1 VTQRE
6 LDKAVREVLGAK
18 YDMGLF
24 KDPYVRIGKAETDRP
39 TTTPTT
45 ACTAP
50 PPVTWHAAAWCCW
63 RTANR
68 PCR

>member
-1 VTQRE
+1 
-6 LDKAVREVLGAK
+6 VREVLGAK

-24 KDPYVRIGKAETDRP
+24 KDPYVRIGKAETDLADYYAD
-39 TTTPTT
+39 T
-45 ACTAP
+45 ACTAK

-63 RTANR
+63 KTATR